1 MFLHTVT
8 MSQIDDDHLIE
19 ESKKVVSA
27 LGKMFAPFCEVVLHD
42 LRDPGHAIVAIENNL
57 SGRQIGDATTNMGLA
72 RVKSIDFPDVVQ
84 NYPNTLADGRQ
95 VKSTSIGIRSQD
107 GTCIGSICLNFDTTH
122 FAGLSSQLAELTA
135 TTVVQ
140 MPLPELLKAAGAQE
154 IHNMITNYALRK
166 GRTPGQLSTGDKREL
181 IQILNEQ
188 GFLRLRNAIA
198 TTASAL
204 HVTRPTIYK
213 YLKTEA

>member
-1 MFLHTVT
+1 MR
-8 MSQIDDDHLIE
+8 MS
-19 ESKKVVSA
+19 SNCNRKVLTKVQQ
-27 LGKMFAPFCEVVLHD
+27 VVL
-42 LRDPGHAIVAIENNL
+42 
-57 SGRQIGDATTNMGLA
+57 
-72 RVKSIDFPDVVQ
+72 
-84 NYPNTLADGRQ
+84 
-95 VKSTSIGIRSQD
+95 
-107 GTCIGSICLNFDTTH
+107 CLKH
-122 FAGLSSQLAELTA
+122 MEVTA
-135 TTVVQ
+135 AYAKAN
-140 MPLPELLKAAGAQE
+140 LPELLKAAGAQE

-188 GFLRLRNAIA
+188 GFLRLRNTIA